1 MSTRNTFFTFVLLL
15 HFGVGHA
22 CVIGPEQISIDA
34 VNGFEISIENS
45 DLCASCSQISITALI
60 NYKGKPF
67 AHGLFSV
74 YSRTELISKSIH
86 SSVNSAGFPEFV
98 GIANLGDGANYEV
111 TFAYG
116 EGHCMSYEIMHSGNA
131 DDS

>member
-1 MSTRNTFFTFVLLL
+1 MSTRNTFFAIVLSLNL
-15 HFGVGHA
+15 SVGHA

-34 VNGFEISIENS
+34 VNGFQISIENS
-45 DLCASCSQISITALI
+45 DLCVSCSQISITAPI

-74 YSRTELISKSIH
+74 YSGTELISRSIH
-86 SSVNSAGFPEFV
+86 SSVNSSGFPEFV
-98 GIANLGDGANYEV
+98 GIAKLGDMANYEV
-111 TFAYG
+111 TFSYG
-116 EGHCMSYEIMHSGNA
+116 EGHCMSYEIMHSGDA